1 MMNSTQDPT
10 GDPTDGIPTD
20 ANTSG
25 DYVICLRTCQIC
37 LLTCIV
43 ENALLFAD
51 A

>member
-25 DYVICLRTCQIC
+25 DYSHMLAN
-37 LLTCIV
+37 LSD
-43 ENALLFAD
+43 LFAYLHC
-51 A
+51 